1 MTSDDDDAER
11 CSVYI
16 PEDGES
22 YELESYLKDIKENDE
37 LSSEAVEDIECEA
50 SALDWIYEYV
60 DSGADLIPETEVHYI
75 YQNKMFLT
83 KAEAKEKENDSEV
96 IAVHQSLFKDS
107 LPFGYFY

>member
-1 MTSDDDDAER
+1 MAER

-22 YELESYLKDIKENDE
+22 YLESYLKDIKEDDE

-75 YQNKMFLT
+75 YQNTMFLT
-83 KAEAKEKENDSEV
+83 TAEAKQKENDSEV
-96 IAVHQSLFKDS
+96 IAVHQSYSKTAFLLDIFIS
-107 LPFGYFY
+107 INSV